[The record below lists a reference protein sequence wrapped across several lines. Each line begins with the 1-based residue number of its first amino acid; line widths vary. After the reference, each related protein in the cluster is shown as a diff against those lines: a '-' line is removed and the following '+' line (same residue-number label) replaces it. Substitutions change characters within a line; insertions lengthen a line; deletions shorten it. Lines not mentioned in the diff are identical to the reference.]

1 MWRWVASCA
10 LGVAITGAAIAPRTL
25 AASQPKLTEAQR
37 IAIIRALIAEVGI
50 ARQPLPP
57 DKHGVVINPEGQIL
71 NGSDVQQAL
80 LDRGDSA
87 PRGARV
93 AITAIEFKSD
103 RVVFTINGGPHKT
116 HWYDHVHIGLSG
128 NMSPTQTTVQGGP
141 HGSLITLQFA
151 HDVPPLTPEQ
161 VKHYLSPL
169 IDWDPPSKAMVMV
182 QPLPA
187 PVKEAIKNHKVLVG
201 MTKQMV
207 VAALGRTG
215 NKSGS
220 TDAQGQPVEDW
231 VYGQPPESTFVRFQG
246 IRVIRVTVWHNGAE
260 TVSTQAPPELSAA
273 IRRHQQQDAQVEQE
287 ASQPAPTLRRPGDAP
302 PPKPMPGSSTPPMLP
317 QQQPPPSP
325 PGSTT
330 NPQQNPQFPPV
341 ICCGGRPLDQ

>member
-1 MWRWVASCA
+1 M
-10 LGVAITGAAIAPRTL
+10 LGTAIAPRTL

-71 NGSDVQQAL
+71 NLSAVQQAL

-87 PRGARV
+87 QRGARV

-103 RVVFTINGGPHKT
+103 HIVFTINGGPHKT
-116 HWYDHVHIGLSG
+116 HWYNHVHIGMSG

-141 HGSLITLQFA
+141 HGSVITLQFA
-151 HDVPPLTPEQ
+151 NDVPPLTPEQ
-161 VKHYLSPL
+161 VRHYLSPL
-169 IDWDPPSKAMVMV
+169 IDWDPPAKAMVMV

-187 PVKEAIKNHKVLVG
+187 PVKAAIKDHKVLVG

-220 TDAQGQPVEDW
+220 TDAQGQQVEDW
-231 VYGQPPESTFVRFQG
+231 VYGKPPETTFVRFQG
-246 IRVIRVTVWHNGAE
+246 IRVIRVTVWHNGGQ
-260 TVSTQAPPELSAA
+260 TVSTQAPPELSAE
-273 IRRHQQQDAQVEQE
+273 IHRRQQQAAQVEQE
-287 ASQPAPTLRRPGDAP
+287 ASQPPPTLRRPGDAP
-302 PPKPMPGSSTPPMLP
+302 PPKPQPGRTTQPMLP
-317 QQQPPPSP
+317 PQQPPPPPP
-325 PGSTT
+325 PGTST

-341 ICCGGRPLDQ
+341 ICCGGRPQER